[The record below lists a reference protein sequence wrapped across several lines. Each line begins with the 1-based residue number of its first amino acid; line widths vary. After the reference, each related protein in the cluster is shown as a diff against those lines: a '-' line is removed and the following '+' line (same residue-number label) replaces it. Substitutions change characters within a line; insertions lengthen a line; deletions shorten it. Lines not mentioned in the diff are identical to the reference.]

1 MAKITINVSDEKL
14 DKTIAGIEDPSEA
27 LKAIGALFTVKAQ
40 RSFREQKRGSISWA
54 PRGVPNVA
62 GIIGDFN
69 KGQNPKAR
77 RFQARPAM
85 IDTGRLRGSISWV
98 VSGNGVTIG
107 TNVPYARKLQE
118 GIASTVSLT
127 FAGRQKLRQWY
138 RGQSKRKRKE
148 FGKEM
153 GWLFRKTSITVTP
166 SARPFLTIEDQDVK
180 EVMKLVKERV
190 INVSK

>member
-1 MAKITINVSDEKL
+1 MAKISINVSDEKL
-14 DKTIAGIEDPSEA
+14 DKTIAGIEDPSEV
-27 LKAIGALFTVKAQ
+27 LKAIGALMTQRVQ
-40 RSFREQKRGSISWA
+40 RSFRTKKRGSHVWE

-62 GIIGDFN
+62 GIISDFN

-77 RFQARPAM
+77 RFSTAGLM
-85 IDTGRLRGSISWV
+85 IDTTRLRGSIEPS
-98 VSGNGVTIG
+98 VSGNSVTIG